1 MDSGQRL
8 PRPMSSEEYVE
19 ALYRICLGRPADRAG
34 LTAWTEVIRETSD
47 PTRAFRG
54 IIEGAEYAARAAR
67 WPTADCTIEVERAF
81 AVVNRR
87 LRIVDV
93 GAQSLGAGSHPYD
106 PLHGACELEIIGFDP
121 LVERL
126 RERAARE
133 DPTGLRLVPFA
144 VGDGRA
150 HTLYVNNDDATSS
163 IFPLNETH
171 NVCFNHLSELRTVR
185 TEQIPTRC
193 LDDVVPDGVVDF
205 LKLDVQGAEL
215 LVLQGADRTLS
226 RTAVVHCEVEFS
238 PIYLGQPLFSDVEQH
253 LRARD
258 FILIDLVISC
268 RYHYL
273 TPSGRVAEDR
283 LLWADAVFFRE
294 TDDPATQRVQ
304 ALVAASVYRKPT
316 LAEHLLVIAE
326 RGGGS
331 SAAL

>member
-1 MDSGQRL
+1 VLQVRTQR
-8 PRPMSSEEYVE
+8 
-19 ALYRICLGRPADRAG
+19 G
-34 LTAWTEVIRETSD
+34 LT
-47 PTRAFRG
+47 
-54 IIEGAEYAARAAR
+54 
-67 WPTADCTIEVERAF
+67 
-81 AVVNRR
+81 
-87 LRIVDV
+87 
-93 GAQSLGAGSHPYD
+93 
-106 PLHGACELEIIGFDP
+106 
-121 LVERL
+121 
-126 RERAARE
+126 
-133 DPTGLRLVPFA
+133 LVPFA

-193 LDDVVPDGVVDF
+193 LDDLLPDGVVDF

-226 RTAVVHCEVEFS
+226 RTAVVHSEVEFS
-238 PIYLGQPLFSDVEQH
+238 PIYLGQPLFSDVERH

-258 FILIDLVISC
+258 FTLIDLVISG

-273 TPSGRVAEDR
+273 TPSRRVAEDR

-326 RGGGS
+326 RS
-331 SAAL
+331 SFSRAVGEAMPK